1 MIQAFEEE
9 SASLTGSNTPRDTV
23 VTSETGLPDVVPK
36 GTLGNPQALL
46 DESGGKLLNP
56 SYINQ
61 SNTITSHDRGAMH
74 YAELYG
80 SSWDIESDG

>member
-23 VTSETGLPDVVPK
+23 ITSEIGLPDVVPE
-36 GTLGNPQALL
+36 GTLGNSQALL
-46 DESGGKLLNP
+46 DESSGKLSNL

-61 SNTITSHDRGAMH
+61 SKTIISHNRGTMPSSD
-74 YAELYG
+74 LLG

>member
-23 VTSETGLPDVVPK
+23 VTSKTGLPDVVPE
-36 GTLGNPQALL
+36 GTLGNSQALL
-46 DESGGKLLNP
+46 HERGGKLLNL

-61 SNTITSHDRGAMH
+61 SKTITSQEVETMPS
-74 YAELYG
+74 AELLG